1 MQQKKVLQLIS
12 SSGFFGADNVL
23 IELSKQLRHSPFSP
37 VIGVF
42 DNQHNSHLE
51 VAEVAKQHGFQ
62 VAVFPCRGRCDPRTI
77 FLIRKFL
84 RENEIKVIHSHGY
97 KSNLYA
103 LAASLGKKVA
113 RVATCHNWLGDDPKM
128 KLYAWLDK
136 VFLRQFNSVVAVSE
150 AVKDELMNCGFSD
163 AKVRLIHNGIELD
176 RLKIHGDS
184 FLLKKQFNIEEDCR
198 IIGTVGRLSEE
209 KGLDYLLNA
218 AAEILK
224 KCPKVTFL
232 MVGDGPERQKL
243 EARAAR
249 IAETLHAGGKAA
261 GTPFIFTGVR
271 NDMPDI
277 YSLMDFFVLPS
288 LVEGLPM
295 VLLEAMAAR
304 KPVVATRVGAVP
316 KVIEHDRSGILVKPA
331 DEQGLAE
338 AIISLLEDHEKA
350 ERLAEQG
357 YRKVRDEFS
366 AERMAEQYLMVYQE
380 LSAACSI

>member
-1 MQQKKVLQLIS
+1 MQQRKVLQLIS

-23 IELSKQLRHSPFSP
+23 IELSKQLRHSSFSP

-51 VAEVAKQHGFQ
+51 VAEVAKQHGFP
-62 VAVFPCRGRCDPRTI
+62 VVVFPCRGRCDLRTI

-84 RENEIKVIHSHGY
+84 RENEIKIIHSHGY

-103 LAASLGKKVA
+103 LAASLGKKVV

-150 AVKDELMNCGFSD
+150 AVKDELINCGFSD

-176 RLKIHGDS
+176 RLKIKGDS
-184 FLLKKQFNIEEDCR
+184 SLLKKQFNIEEDCR

-209 KGLDYLLNA
+209 KGQDYLLNA
-218 AAEILK
+218 AAEILQK
-224 KCPKVTFL
+224 YPKVIFL
-232 MVGDGPERQKL
+232 MVGDGPERQNL
-243 EARAAR
+243 EARTAR
-249 IAETLHAGGKAA
+249 ITETLHTGGEAT

-277 YSLMDFFVLPS
+277 Y
-288 LVEGLPM
+288 
-295 VLLEAMAAR
+295 
-304 KPVVATRVGAVP
+304 
-316 KVIEHDRSGILVKPA
+316 
-331 DEQGLAE
+331 
-338 AIISLLEDHEKA
+338 
-350 ERLAEQG
+350 
-357 YRKVRDEFS
+357 
-366 AERMAEQYLMVYQE
+366 
-380 LSAACSI
+380 